1 MRSLPS
7 PLALAAVMAFLSLPI
22 PGTARALTV
31 ALDMPRL
38 RADTVWVDIRLSELF
53 NNRIEES
60 LSRGMPA
67 TLELHAEL
75 WHKRSAWFDRLEDAV
90 DAEIRIRYEVWNQ
103 AYRLERQGAPPASF
117 GTFDSLATA
126 LMRPLALPV
135 GHVRGEE
142 RGRVHFVVVT
152 ATLRP
157 LSVEDVAEVESWLSG
172 EVESKRGSGFGLVT
186 QVPTALFDA
195 VRNFAGFGDDR
206 GHAISPEFRLPD
218 R

>member
-1 MRSLPS
+1 MRPPRS
-7 PLALAAVMAFLSLPI
+7 PLAFALLAAVLSLAL
-22 PGTARALTV
+22 PGSARALTV
-31 ALDMPRL
+31 ALDTPRVH
-38 RADTVWVDIRLSELF
+38 ADTVWVDVHLSELF

-90 DAEIRIRYEVWNQ
+90 DAELRIRYEVWNQ
-103 AYRLERQGAPPASF
+103 AYRLERLGAPPASF
-117 GTFDSLATA
+117 GSFDSLATA
-126 LMRPLALPV
+126 LSRPLALPV
-135 GHVRGEE
+135 GRVRGEE
-142 RGRVHFVVVT
+142 RGRVHFVAVT

-186 QVPTALFDA
+186 QVPRALFDA

-206 GHAISPEFRLPD
+206 GHAISPEFSLPD